1 MALSVCAVMCA
12 RGARVLASPRTK
24 GASEGLLTGPRGGA
38 GQGSPRRPGAPAA
51 APHRGRAGR
60 GDASHPAGRA
70 LRADGHAGLHGGDT
84 AGQRLQPSLRTA
96 ARPRLD
102 AGDAGRGCARCR
114 RWQGPAASGGSRLQ
128 ALRSQRRWRWGTEAQ
143 PCHGQVWV
151 SAVGT
156 QPPAWSLGARER
168 LAGPC
173 RSHQPQPGTVPF
185 GDRDLTSLRE
195 PWAGS
200 CLALPA
206 AVRPGPA
213 RYLQRRAR
221 LRQPLL
227 HSVQPVPQGQQLL
240 MHFQPPLRPLA
251 PLLRPAERA
260 RDTRGCRGAGHSQDV
275 QAPLQGPLSLDG
287 TAMKLPATPL
297 SLSQRLT
304 QAGWC
309 RIHPSHHEDA
319 HEQSLAL
326 ARSRRAQQTRTS
338 PAPPPLLTA
347 PPCSSRRA
355 RCHPQRSVPAERA
368 EGRGGMGF
376 SGGGAAGLVPAGRR
390 NSVGLQGCN
399 PRGAPAHAAPQRCL
413 RG

>member
-24 GASEGLLTGPRGGA
+24 GASEGLLTGPRGGV
-38 GQGSPRRPGAPAA
+38 GQGSPHRPGAPAA
-51 APHRGRAGR
+51 APHR

-70 LRADGHAGLHGGDT
+70 LRADGHT
-84 AGQRLQPSLRTA
+84 AGTRLGSVCSPPCTA
-96 ARPRLD
+96 ARPWLD
-102 AGDAGRGCARCR
+102 AGDAGRGCTRGR
-114 RWQGPAASGGSRLQ
+114 GWQGPAASSKPSAASGGSRLQ
-128 ALRSQRRWRWGTEAQ
+128 ALHSQRRGRWGTEAQ
-143 PCHGQVWV
+143 PCRGQVWV

-156 QPPAWSLGARER
+156 QPPAWSLGARGR

-173 RSHQPQPGTVPF
+173 RCHQPQPGAVPF

-195 PWAGS
+195 LWAGS

-227 HSVQPVPQGQQLL
+227 HGVQPVPQGQQLL
-240 MHFQPPLRPLA
+240 VHLQPPLRPLA

-275 QAPLQGPLSLDG
+275 QGPLQGPLGLGG
-287 TAMKLPATPL
+287 TAMELPTTPL

-304 QAGWC
+304 QVGRC

-326 ARSRRAQQTRTS
+326 GSPRRAQQTPTS
-338 PAPPPLLTA
+338 PAPPPLVTA

-355 RCHPQRSVPAERA
+355 RCHPQRSVSAERA
-368 EGRGGMGF
+368 EGRGGTGF
-376 SGGGAAGLVPAGRR
+376 FGMVGPILAGRR
-390 NSVGLQGCN
+390 SRMVLQGSRD
-399 PRGAPAHAAPQRCL
+399 PVGATL
-413 RG
+413 S